1 MCNLIMEAG
10 ISVLELDQAKFYFL
24 TRKFSHLNLIPRPN
38 SSKLGVQSLPMCL
51 SSTFM
56 ILGIC
61 QYMYKRK
68 LKLELVTSAT
78 IHGQF
83 LAKSILQMRLVQRWG
98 THNLRKVVK
107 ILVRNK
113 WNNHNSL
120 IKTSII
126 KSDVKYFIWK

>member
-1 MCNLIMEAG
+1 MEAG

-38 SSKLGVQSLPMCL
+38 LSRLGAQSLPMCL
-51 SSTFM
+51 SITFM

-68 LKLELVTSAT
+68 LKLGLVTSAT

-83 LAKSILQMRLVQRWG
+83 LAKSILLMRLLKR
-98 THNLRKVVK
+98 
-107 ILVRNK
+107 
-113 WNNHNSL
+113 
-120 IKTSII
+120 
-126 KSDVKYFIWK
+126 